1 MRLNFA
7 SLVFTMRRPR
17 AKPHKVRLEPAAVAE
32 AYRPV
37 VRGYVLATACYYLI
51 IAAAH
56 PFYEQGWRLALLEG
70 LAITACVAGL
80 CFWRA
85 FRKPAATWRL
95 ELASLTINALF
106 TANVLAYQL
115 IHFEAAK
122 LVYFV
127 LMALVFATSAPSLRL
142 AYLSTTV
149 AIVALFVMVGRA
161 SADLAG
167 QYAFIAVAAM
177 FAALGMATLMRGAI
191 YRELSARLAS
201 DALNQALAL
210 KLRENERLRADAQAL
225 AAQAQ
230 ALTIQAQAADRAKSE
245 FLATMSHEIRTP
257 LNGVLGMVE
266 IMDRSDLPPGQ
277 RDRLTVVKSSAQTL
291 LQIINAVLDISK
303 IEAGK
308 MELVSAPFSLTAMMD
323 SLTQLY
329 SGVAADKGLQFS
341 LVTALSLEDMRF
353 GDEARF
359 RQVLS
364 NLISNALK
372 FTDTGGVTVVVEGD
386 QAALK
391 VRVSDTGP
399 GVPDAMRDY
408 VFQRFTQADGS
419 STRRSGGSGLG
430 LAICRELIELM
441 GGSIRLLPSQGPSSG
456 ACFEF
461 EVALPALTGSP
472 IEARAVPSAELEVH
486 QDLKVLIVDDDATNR
501 LVLST
506 LLDELGMSA
515 ASAHDGLEAIEA
527 FRGGLWDV
535 ILMDIHMPNMDGLEA
550 SRAIRACER
559 AEDRPRTPIIAVTAS
574 VLAHETEQY
583 RAAGMDGCVPKPVD
597 IQRLVAEIQGAVT
610 ISDQRAA

>member
-1 MRLNFA
+1 MWPPKH
-7 SLVFTMRRPR
+7 RP
-17 AKPHKVRLEPAAVAE
+17 PTLRLETGAVAE
-32 AYRPV
+32 AYRPI
-37 VRGYVLATACYYLI
+37 VRGYVLAAAFYYLI
-51 IAAAH
+51 ISVAH
-56 PFYEQGWRLALLEG
+56 PFYERGWALALLEG
-70 LAITACVAGL
+70 LAISACVAGF

-85 FRKPAATWRL
+85 FRKPTATWRL
-95 ELASLTINALF
+95 ELASLTVNALF
-106 TANVLAYQL
+106 TANVMAYQL

-142 AYLSTTV
+142 AYLSTAV
-149 AIVALFVMVGRA
+149 AIVALFVMAGRA
-161 SADLAG
+161 SSALIG
-167 QYAFIAVAAM
+167 QYAFIAIAAT

-201 DALNQALAL
+201 ETLNQALEL
-210 KLRENERLRADAQAL
+210 KLNENERLRADAQAL
-225 AAQAQ
+225 AARAQ

-266 IMDRSDLPPGQ
+266 IMDRSALPPQ
-277 RDRLTVVKSSAQTL
+277 QKDRLTVVKSSAQAL

-303 IEAGK
+303 IEAGR
-308 MELVSAPFSLTAMMD
+308 MELVSAPFSLTELME
-323 SLTQLY
+323 SLTKLY

-341 LVTALSLEDMRF
+341 LVTALSLDDIRL
-353 GDEARF
+353 GDAVRL
-359 RQVLS
+359 RQVMS

-372 FTDTGGVTVVVEGD
+372 FTDTGGVTVMVEGD
-386 QAALK
+386 SSTLK

-430 LAICRELIELM
+430 LAICRELVKLM
-441 GGSIRLLPSQGPSSG
+441 GGAIRLLPRQAASSG

-461 EVALPALTGSP
+461 EVALPAHSVPPG
-472 IEARAVPSAELEVH
+472 EARTGPSARLGARH
-486 QDLKVLIVDDDATNR
+486 DLKVLIVDDDATNR

-527 FRGGLWDV
+527 FRGEPWDV

-610 ISDQRAA
+610 TSAQRAA